1 MQRKQFGQW
10 LRTALAAA
18 AFALLALAGSAGA
31 SSAQRSGHQVVRGDL
46 STAGKAASSSLKAT
60 QIRDI
65 SLELVAQA
73 INSPAGVTPATSIQ
87 YGYLSY
93 LRGLSIFNSG
103 PQNETTA
110 LFTFYTET
118 TVTRVISNGPLRVI
132 TREGTVT
139 IYRDPSANG
148 NFSTPDSFRDGTPVL
163 VAGLRQQ
170 GIVDTA
176 TGAFTLTSLNTI
188 ISSSPFSTDGGE
200 LQLGKPGDKFRSV
213 FNGHLNSQPA
223 PPTGYLAGYT
233 FSVS

>member
-1 MQRKQFGQW
+1 MQRKQFGPW
-10 LRTALAAA
+10 SRTALAAA
-18 AFALLALAGSAGA
+18 TFVLLALAGSAGA
-31 SSAQRSGHQVVRGDL
+31 SSAQMSGHHVARGDS
-46 STAGKAASSSLKAT
+46 STAGKGASSVSEST
-60 QIRDI
+60 QIRDL

-93 LRGLSIFNSG
+93 LRGLPIFNSG

-118 TVTRVISNGPLRVI
+118 LTTRVISNGPLRVI
-132 TREGTVT
+132 TREGKVT

-148 NFSTPDSFRDGTPVL
+148 NFSSPDSFRDGTPVL

-170 GIVDTA
+170 GIVDTV

-188 ISSSPFSTDGGE
+188 MSSSPFSTDGGE
-200 LQLGKPGDKFRSV
+200 LQLGKPGAKFRAV
-213 FNGHLNSQPA
+213 FNGHLNSLPTA
-223 PPTGYLAGYT
+223 PTGYLAGYT

>member
-1 MQRKQFGQW
+1 MQRKQFGPW
-10 LRTALAAA
+10 SRTALAVA
-18 AFALLALAGSAGA
+18 AFVLLALAGSAGA
-31 SSAQRSGHQVVRGDL
+31 SSAQKSGHQ
-46 STAGKAASSSLKAT
+46 AT
-60 QIRDI
+60 QIRDL

-73 INSPAGVTPATSIQ
+73 INSPAGVVPATSIQ

-93 LRGLSIFNSG
+93 LRGLPIFNSG

-118 TVTRVISNGPLRVI
+118 LTTRVISNGPLRVI
-132 TREGTVT
+132 TREGKVT

-148 NFSTPDSFRDGTPVL
+148 NFSSPDSFRDGTPVL

-170 GIVDTA
+170 GIVDTL
-176 TGAFTLTSLNTI
+176 TGAFTLVSLNTI
-188 ISSSPFSTDGGE
+188 ISSSPFSTGSGE
-200 LQLGKPGDKFRSV
+200 LQLGTPGAKFRAV
-213 FNGHLNSQPA
+213 FNGHLNSLPT